1 MAEKHKPAETK
12 KPETNMLLAVFED
25 IDPAAHGMDALRGN
39 GINNDHITVISGTPI
54 TEGMM
59 GRPKHSSNVPRFALG
74 GAITGFLIGLFF
86 AFGTPALYP
95 VYVGGQPLFPVPP
108 SVVVLFEMTML
119 IMMISTFLGVFLD
132 SRFPSYSP
140 KEYVPE
146 ISDGHI
152 ALLFECPVE
161 TEKTVVKALKDA
173 GAHSV
178 RPAELQTL

>member
-1 MAEKHKPAETK
+1 MSEKKMLTEEPK
-12 KPETNMLLAVFED
+12 KNMLLAVFQD

-39 GINNDHITVISGTPI
+39 GITNDHITVISGTPI

-59 GRPKHSSNVPRFALG
+59 GRPRHPSYVPRFAFG
-74 GAITGFLIGLFF
+74 GAVTGFLIGVFF
-86 AFGTPALYP
+86 AFGTPLMYP
-95 VYVGGQPLFPVPP
+95 VYVGGQPLLPVPP

-119 IMMISTFLGVFLD
+119 MMMISTFLGVFLD

-152 ALLFECPVE
+152 ALLFECPAE
-161 TEKTVVKALKDA
+161 IEKTVVKALKDA
-173 GAHSV
+173 GAESV